1 VPELVLA
8 TGAGVDGAFDESLAV
23 AEVSGAGL
31 LEDVAV
37 DLAPRLSFL

>member
-1 VPELVLA
+1 VLA
-8 TGAGVDGAFDESLAV
+8 TGAGVDGVDGAFDESLAA

-31 LEDVAV
+31 LEGVAV